1 MDCFVASLLTV
12 TIPEVVI
19 ASEAKQSIFVFG
31 LNENI
36 TEQVRAIGFNNLFPH
51 LPLLKATSDGASE
64 GCSCRCKELPIEITI
79 LSI

>member
-1 MDCFVASLLTV
+1 MDCFVVSLLAV
-12 TIPEVVI
+12 TMPEIVI

-51 LPLLKATSDGASE
+51 LPLLKATAEGASE
-64 GCSCRCKELPIEITI
+64 GSHYRG
-79 LSI
+79 